1 MCVLVI
7 SQVSKETKSDFLFFL
22 LAKKASKAIL
32 VNVTKTNALK
42 NRLNDRSCEV
52 KFSSRKVFFVETK
65 TFFLAKKVFSI
76 FTYFVY
82 IFLCFRQIYIEEKQ
96 N

>member
-1 MCVLVI
+1 MI
-7 SQVSKETKSDFLFFL
+7 SLFFL

-52 KFSSRKVFFVETK
+52 KFSSRKVFFCGNENI
-65 TFFLAKKVFSI
+65 FFCKKKFFQFLHI
-76 FTYFVY
+76 LFTYFSALGKS
-82 IFLCFRQIYIEEKQ
+82 ISRRNKIE
-96 N
+96 